1 MTEERVRQLIQEY
14 IQETED
20 SLVRLIPKLTTKEA
34 CEELKCSSKW
44 LRENKDLFDAEIVNL
59 RNDLRY
65 STVKVLRYKKLR

>member
-34 CEELKCSSKW
+34 CKELKCSSKW
-44 LRENKDLFDAEIVNL
+44 LRENKDLFDGEIVNL
-59 RNDLRY
+59 RNDLEY
-65 STVKVLRYKKLR
+65 STVKVLRYKKIR